1 MNLFHIFLVF
11 IGVALRFIP
20 HPPNFAPIGA
30 MALFSGRYIKNKW
43 LAISLPLLAMLV
55 SDYFIGFASIPITAS
70 VYLSFGL
77 MVLLGRW
84 LRSHHTLPNVVG
96 ASLLGSTLFF
106 LITNG
111 VVWAFDIWGMY
122 PDDFS
127 GLLASYIAGLPFYKY
142 TLAGDLFY
150 VGIFFGVAAL
160 ANYLVS
166 LKKRRT
172 SQSLVGYRKPS

>member
-1 MNLFHIFLVF
+1 MRFFHFILILF
-11 IGVALRFIP
+11 GVALRFLP

-30 MALFSGRYIKNKW
+30 IALFSGRFIQNKW
-43 LAISLPLLAMLV
+43 LAITIPLLAMLV
-55 SDYFIGFASIPITAS
+55 SDYFIGFTSIPIMAS

-84 LRSHHTLPNVVG
+84 LRSHHTLPNIVG

-106 LITNG
+106 LLTNG
-111 VVWAFDIWGMY
+111 AVWAFDVWGMY
-122 PDDFS
+122 PDNIS

-160 ANYLVS
+160 AHWLV
-166 LKKRRT
+166 LKRLQNKPRT
-172 SQSLVGYRKPS
+172 SSI